1 MLPTPKKYKLVA
13 GSAEGETTLNSF
25 DNALL
30 QSGLGNINLL
40 RISSIL
46 PPQSAYTPD
55 LEFPPGSL
63 VPTAYGYVTS
73 ETEGERVAACVG
85 IGLSLNSFGVIMEYA
100 AKTTAKEAEAAV
112 RRMLENAFAVRGLPL
127 DEVKLV
133 STEHIVA
140 KIGCAFAG
148 VALWY

>member
-13 GSAEGETTLNSF
+13 ASAEGETMLNSF

-46 PPQSAYTPD
+46 PPQSTYEPD

-63 VPTAYGYVTS
+63 VPTAYGYVIS
-73 ETEGERVAACVG
+73 EKEQECIAACVG

-100 AKTTAKEAEAAV
+100 ARGTKKEAEEAV
-112 RRMLENAFAVRGLPL
+112 ARMLENAFAVRGLTL
-127 DEVKLV
+127 DEVKLA